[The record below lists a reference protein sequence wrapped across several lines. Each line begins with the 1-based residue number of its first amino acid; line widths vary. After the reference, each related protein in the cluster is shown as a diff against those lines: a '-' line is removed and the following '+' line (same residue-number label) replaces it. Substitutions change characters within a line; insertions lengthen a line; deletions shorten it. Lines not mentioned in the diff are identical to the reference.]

1 MSKLHHRRGL
11 LYLACVSLICAIVIM
26 CAGASPA
33 QSGRR
38 SGKTP
43 DNKTTTAAQPKITL
57 FVTIEGR
64 NQSANIPFYLSDTAL
79 AACVDR
85 LRDATDVSVGA
96 SARDMSRE
104 GAVNRAKSEKELYV
118 VWLQLE
124 NDYNNPSKPTRSG
137 PEQVYV
143 RYTIFEPVTANVKAE
158 GRTTHE
164 TYRTGGGGVS
174 TRSSSR
180 RSPIYSESD
189 LKKAAREAADRVL
202 KALQIDPPPESSPS

>member
-1 MSKLHHRRGL
+1 M
-11 LYLACVSLICAIVIM
+11 ICAS
-26 CAGASPA
+26 GSPA

-38 SGKTP
+38 SAKPGEKSTTSTP
-43 DNKTTTAAQPKITL
+43 AKITL
-57 FVTIEGR
+57 YVGIEGR
-64 NQSANIPFYLSDTAL
+64 DPSTANIPFYLSDTAL

-85 LRDATDVSVGA
+85 LRDVTEVSVGA

-104 GAVNRAKSEKELYV
+104 DAVKRAKAEKELYV

-124 NDYNNPSKPTRSG
+124 NDYNNPAKPSRSG
-137 PEQVYV
+137 PEQVYL
-143 RYTIFEPVTANVKAE
+143 RYTIFEPGTANVKVE

-189 LKKAAREAADRVL
+189 LKKAAREAADRIL
-202 KALQIDPPPESSPS
+202 KALQIEPPPESSPS

>member
-1 MSKLHHRRGL
+1 MKALDHRRGL
-11 LYLACVSLICAIVIM
+11 PLLASALLVGATVAICANS
-26 CAGASPA
+26 CPA

-38 SGKTP
+38 SSKPAEKTG
-43 DNKTTTAAQPKITL
+43 TTTAAKFTL
-57 FVTIEGR
+57 FIGIEGR
-64 NQSANIPFYLSDTAL
+64 DQSAANIPFYLSETAL

-85 LRDATDVSVGA
+85 LRDATGVSVGA
-96 SARDMSRE
+96 SARDLSRE
-104 GAVNRAKSEKELYV
+104 EAVSRAKSEKELYV

-124 NDYNNPSKPTRSG
+124 NDYNNPAKPSRSG
-137 PEQVYV
+137 PEQVYL
-143 RYTIFEPVTANVKAE
+143 RYTIFEPGTASVKAE

-189 LKKAAREAADRVL
+189 LKKAAREAADRIL
-202 KALQIDPPPESSPS
+202 KALQIEPPPESSP